1 MISTSKFAVELVLGI
16 ARDIDLTIKVLLQ
29 GPERRDQ
36 TGRGNRTDNHQIDVT
51 VRVFVARRL
60 ELDPK
65 PLAAM
70 I

>member
-1 MISTSKFAVELVLGI
+1 
-16 ARDIDLTIKVLLQ
+16 VLLQ